1 MKGTMAK
8 LNKRKTMTSPRAKR
22 GVGKRFYDFFSL
34 VENLPYGASLLHEKK
49 VARVA
54 MGVGVLVM
62 AAGAAI
68 FSIGWKFHVTW
79 LVETAFV
86 ITLIGWMMVILGF
99 AFGVVGWAAKYVP
112 ITRPKAGRSSR

>member
-34 VENLPYGASLLHEKK
+34 VENQPYGASLMHEKK

-62 AAGAAI
+62 DRRRHFFNRLEISCDLAG
-68 FSIGWKFHVTW
+68 
-79 LVETAFV
+79 
-86 ITLIGWMMVILGF
+86 
-99 AFGVVGWAAKYVP
+99 
-112 ITRPKAGRSSR
+112 